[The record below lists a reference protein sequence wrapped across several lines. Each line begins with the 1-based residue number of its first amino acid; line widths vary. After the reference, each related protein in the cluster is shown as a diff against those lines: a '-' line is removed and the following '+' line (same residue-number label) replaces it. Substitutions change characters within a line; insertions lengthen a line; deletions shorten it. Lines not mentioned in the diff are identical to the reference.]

1 MNVIKIE
8 NNYSWLHTEDEKL
21 RIELWKA
28 LRWKEKDYFHNARYR
43 MKLWDGFKN
52 FFDKDTGKFLTGLMP
67 EVKLFI
73 KNCGQTY
80 EVVDNRDPVQFVIK
94 SVDEDFLGNGI
105 KLRDYQVD
113 YINQAIRS
121 RRGIVFAPTSAGKTN
136 IMIGVLK
143 ALPENTPT
151 LVLANRTS
159 LVDQNYDEIVAAGIP
174 NVGRFYGGIKKANII
189 TCATVQSAH
198 LLKPFLPKVRCIIV
212 DEIHEMMSKKPRQV
226 YAACKAASVRIGF
239 SATPFK
245 WGGTDSCQKFE
256 VKGFIGPEFKADNT
270 KTGRLTT
277 AELQDRGILASAE
290 CIFRPIREPD
300 LPYHTYIDAVT
311 EGIAEND
318 DFHKIN
324 KRLVDTLDGRIL
336 IIVERLEHG
345 DRLLDLMPDAVWV
358 RGQDTIETRKVVIK
372 RLKEEQGKIVAIAT
386 SGIFNTGLNVFI
398 HHLINSASGQAEHQ
412 IVQRFGRGLRRASD
426 KDHVVY
432 HDWYFHNNDYL
443 TKHSKKRVAVLK
455 KEGHNVKI
463 LEELDI

>member
-1 MNVIKIE
+1 MNTIKIE

-21 RIELWKA
+21 RLELWKA
-28 LRWKEKDYFHNARYR
+28 LRWKEKNYFHNARYR

-52 FFDKDTGKFLTGLMP
+52 FFDKDTGKFLTGLLP

-73 KNCGQTY
+73 KNQKQEYQCI
-80 EVVDNRDPVQFVIK
+80 DNRDPVKFGIE
-94 SVDEDFLGNGI
+94 SVTEDFLGNGV

-113 YINQAIRS
+113 YINQAIKN
-121 RRGIVFAPTSAGKTN
+121 RRGIVFAPTSSGKTN
-136 IMIGVLK
+136 VMIGILK
-143 ALPENTPT
+143 ALPPNTPT

-159 LVDQNYDEIVAAGIP
+159 LVDQNYDEITKAGIA
-174 NVGRFYGGIKKANII
+174 NVGRFYGGKKEANMI

-198 LLKPFLPKVRCIIV
+198 LLKPLLPKIRCLIV

-226 YAACKAASVRIGF
+226 YAACKAASVRLGF

-245 WGGTDSCQKFE
+245 FGESDQCQKYE
-256 VKGFIGPEFKADNT
+256 VKGYIGPVFLAKNT
-270 KTGRLTT
+270 ATGRLTT
-277 AELQDRGILASAE
+277 KELQIREILASAE
-290 CIFRPIREPD
+290 CTFRPIRNPD

-318 DFHKIN
+318 EFHQIN

-345 DRLLDLMPDAVWV
+345 DRLLDLIPDAVWV
-358 RGQDTIETRKVVIK
+358 RGQDTIETRKVVIN
-372 RLKEEQGKIVAIAT
+372 RLKEEKGKIVAIAT
-386 SGIFNTGLNVFI
+386 SGIFNTGLNVFV
-398 HHLINSASGQAEHQ
+398 HHLINSAGGQAEHQ

-426 KDHVVY
+426 KDHVYY

-443 TKHSKKRVAVLK
+443 EKHSKKRIAVLK
-455 KEGHNVKI
+455 KEGHNVKV
-463 LEELDI
+463 LDELDI